1 VSTTNATARTSTT
14 GPDPAGLTGL
24 ADLLADYPLPTEL
37 LRVRARLDVPVI
49 DDVAGETRRVLLA
62 SGIGERVRAGDEVA
76 IGAGSR
82 GVANLPVLV
91 RETAAFFTELGARPF
106 VFPAMGSHGGA
117 TAAGQRQVLADL
129 GVTEDSAG
137 VEIRSSMDVDR
148 IGRVPDG
155 PDLYCSAAALAA
167 QHIFLINRV
176 KPHTDFHGELESGLA
191 KMCVIGLGKREGARR
206 MHAGG
211 GAAFRA
217 FLTPAARVYEAATPL
232 LGGLALVENALDQT
246 AEIHVLDA
254 AGIGAAPERSLLAR
268 ARELLMRLPLW
279 PVDVLVLQRIG
290 KDISGTGMDTNVVG
304 RISIPRESE
313 PAEGPDPAT
322 IAVLDLTDATH
333 GNASGIGL
341 ANVTTVRAAGKVDWA
356 TTYTNAIT
364 GGIFGA
370 VRAALP
376 IVMPTDELALKVAM
390 NASACPPDR
399 LRLMLATDTLHV
411 SEVFVAPCLA
421 DEVAARDDLELI
433 ERVPLTFTDGQMTSP
448 WTFC

>member
-1 VSTTNATARTSTT
+1 MTRGT
-14 GPDPAGLTGL
+14 GPDPGALTGL

-37 LRVRARLDVPVI
+37 LRVRVHLDPPVI
-49 DDVAGETRRVLLA
+49 ADVAAEVGRVLRD
-62 SGIGERVRAGDEVA
+62 SGIADRVNAGDEVA
-76 IGAGSR
+76 IAVGSR

-91 RETAAFFTELGARPF
+91 RETAAFFTALGARPF

-117 TAAGQRQVLADL
+117 TAEGQVGVLADL
-129 GVTEDSAG
+129 GVTSATAG
-137 VEIRSSMDVDR
+137 VPIRSAMDVVR
-148 IGRVPDG
+148 IGTLPGG
-155 PDLYCSAAALAA
+155 PDLYCDAAAAAA

-176 KPHTDFHGELESGLA
+176 KPHTDFHGDLESGLA

-217 FLTPAARVYEAATPL
+217 FLTPAARVYESATPL
-232 LGGLALVENALDQT
+232 LGGLAVVENALDQT

-254 AGIGAAPERSLLAR
+254 AGIGAAPERALLDR
-268 ARELLMRLPLW
+268 ARELIMKLPLW

-304 RISIPRESE
+304 RISIPREPE
-313 PAEGPDPAT
+313 PDEGPDPAT
-322 IAVLDLTDATH
+322 IAVLDLTEATH
-333 GNASGIGL
+333 GNASGLGL
-341 ANVTTVRAAGKVDWA
+341 ANVTTARAAAKVDWA

-376 IVMPTDELALKVAM
+376 MVAPTDELALRIAL
-390 NASACPPDR
+390 NASARPPAEA
-399 LRLMLATDTLHV
+399 RLMFATDTLHV
-411 SEVFVAPCLA
+411 SEVLVAPSLA
-421 DEVAARDDLELI
+421 DEVASADDLHLV
-433 ERVPLTFTDGQMTSP
+433 ERVPLTFADGRMTSP
-448 WTFC
+448 WCLD

>member
-1 VSTTNATARTSTT
+1 MTTSTGT
-14 GPDPAGLTGL
+14 GPDPAALGGL
-24 ADLLADYPLPTEL
+24 AALLADYPLPAEL
-37 LRVRARLDVPVI
+37 LRVRVHLDPPVI
-49 DDVAGETRRVLLA
+49 ADVADEVGRVLRE
-62 SGIGERVRAGDEVA
+62 SGIAEKMSAGDEVA
-76 IGAGSR
+76 IAVGSR

-91 RETAAFFTELGARPF
+91 RETAGYFTALGARPF

-117 TAAGQRQVLADL
+117 TAEGQVQVLADL
-129 GVTEDSAG
+129 GVTTETTG
-137 VEIRSSMDVDR
+137 VQIRSSMDVVR
-148 IGRVPDG
+148 IGAVPGG
-155 PDLYCSAAALAA
+155 PDLFCDAAAAKA

-217 FLTPAARVYEAATPL
+217 FLTPAARVYESATPL

-246 AEIHVLDA
+246 AEIHVLDS
-254 AGIGAAPERSLLAR
+254 AGIGAAPERTLLDR
-268 ARELLMRLPLW
+268 ARELIMRLPLW

-304 RISIPRESE
+304 RISIPREPE
-313 PAEGPDPAT
+313 PDEGPDPAT
-322 IAVLDLTDATH
+322 IAVLDLTVATH

-341 ANVTTVRAAGKVDWA
+341 ANVTTARAAAKVDWNA
-356 TTYTNAIT
+356 TYTNAIT

-376 IVMPTDELALKVAM
+376 MVAPSDEQALRIAL
-390 NASACPPDR
+390 NASARPPDQV
-399 LRLMLATDTLHV
+399 RLMFATDTLHV
-411 SEVFVAPCLA
+411 SEVLVAPWLA
-421 DEVAARDDLELI
+421 DEVDRTDGLELI
-433 ERVPLTFTDGQMTSP
+433 ERVPLTFADDGWMTSP
-448 WTFC
+448 WSFD

>member
-1 VSTTNATARTSTT
+1 MTSTTRT
-14 GPDPAGLTGL
+14 GPDPAALGGL
-24 ADLLADYPLPTEL
+24 ADLLADYPLPAEL
-37 LRVRARLDVPVI
+37 LRVRVHLDPPVI
-49 DDVAGETRRVLLA
+49 TDVAAEVGRVLRDSHVA
-62 SGIGERVRAGDEVA
+62 DQVSHGEEVA
-76 IGAGSR
+76 IAVGSR

-91 RETAAFFTELGARPF
+91 RETAAYFTSLGARPF

-117 TAAGQRQVLADL
+117 TAEGQVQVLADL
-129 GVTEDSAG
+129 GVTAQSVG
-137 VEIRSSMDVDR
+137 VQIRSSMDVER
-148 IGRVPDG
+148 IGAVPGG
-155 PDLYCSAAALAA
+155 PDLYCDAAAAAA

-217 FLTPAARVYEAATPL
+217 FLTPAARVYESAIPL
-232 LGGLALVENALDQT
+232 LGGLALVENALDDT

-254 AGIGAAPERSLLAR
+254 PGIGAAPERALLDR
-268 ARELLMRLPLW
+268 ARELIMRLPMW
-279 PVDVLVLQRIG
+279 PLDVLVLQRIG

-304 RISIPRESE
+304 RISIPREPE
-313 PAEGPDPAT
+313 PEEGPDPAT

-341 ANVTTVRAAGKVDWA
+341 ANVTTARAAAKVDWNA
-356 TTYTNAIT
+356 TYTNAIT

-376 IVMPTDELALKVAM
+376 IVAPSDDLALRIAL
-390 NASACPPDR
+390 NASACPPDQV
-399 LRLMLATDTLHV
+399 RLMFATDTLHV
-411 SEVFVAPCLA
+411 SEVLVAPWLA
-421 DEVAARDDLELI
+421 DEVNRADDLELV
-433 ERVPLTFTDGQMTSP
+433 ERVPLTFADDGRMTSP
-448 WTFC
+448 WCLA

>member
-1 VSTTNATARTSTT
+1 MTSGAT
-14 GPDPAGLTGL
+14 GPDPAALGGL
-24 ADLLADYPLPTEL
+24 ADLLADYPLPAEL
-37 LRVRARLDVPVI
+37 LRVRAHLDPPAITDLADEV
-49 DDVAGETRRVLLA
+49 GRVLED
-62 SGIGERVRAGDEVA
+62 SGIAERVSEGDEVA
-76 IGAGSR
+76 IAVGSR

-91 RETAAFFTELGARPF
+91 RETAAYFTALGARTF

-117 TAAGQRQVLADL
+117 TAEGQVQVLADL
-129 GVTEDSAG
+129 GVTTETTG
-137 VEIRSSMDVDR
+137 VQIRSSMDVVR
-148 IGRVPDG
+148 IGAVPGG
-155 PDLYCSAAALAA
+155 PDLFCDAGAAKA

-217 FLTPAARVYEAATPL
+217 FLTPAARVYESATPL

-254 AGIGAAPERSLLAR
+254 AGIGAAPERALLDR
-268 ARELLMRLPLW
+268 ARELIMRLPLW

-304 RISIPRESE
+304 RISIPREPE
-313 PAEGPDPAT
+313 PGEGPDPAT
-322 IAVLDLTDATH
+322 IAVLDLTVATH

-341 ANVTTVRAAGKVDWA
+341 ANVTTARAAAKVDWNA
-356 TTYTNAIT
+356 TYTNAIT

-376 IVMPTDELALKVAM
+376 MVAPSDELALRIAL
-390 NASACPPDR
+390 NASARPPDQV
-399 LRLMLATDTLHV
+399 RLMFATDTLHV
-411 SEVFVAPCLA
+411 SEVLVAPWLA
-421 DEVAARDDLELI
+421 DEVDRTDDLELI
-433 ERVPLTFTDGQMTSP
+433 ERVPLTFANDGWMTSP
-448 WTFC
+448 WCFD